1 MTRYAT
7 ILLLAA
13 TINAQFAGDAA
24 AGGTATKPKQPKQTN
39 WMGQATKPAS
49 TNATKPKRKRWKR
62 IRHIPPTDP
71 RSPYYV
77 DPNAPKTPPPKAP
90 PPGLECRQYSSKEG
104 VTIVTSA
111 TWGRVRQNLDPL
123 CRRWRGPI
131 SVAMM
136 LRVPVGRSDDD
147 VAI

>member
-1 MTRYAT
+1 MTRLAT

-13 TINAQFAGDAA
+13 ASNAQFAGDAA

-39 WMGQATKPAS
+39 WMGLGQATKPAA

-77 DPNAPKTPPPKAP
+77 DPNAPKTPPPTGRARNKNGCGARGSRGSR
-90 PPGLECRQYSSKEG
+90 GLARRGDGGPRDSCDGGCACPIQD
-104 VTIVTSA
+104 A
-111 TWGRVRQNLDPL
+111 GRA
-123 CRRWRGPI
+123 RGGG
-131 SVAMM
+131 
-136 LRVPVGRSDDD
+136 LTC
-147 VAI
+147 